1 MVSFAVFMYNEE
13 QYIIDTLESIK
24 YQVENYGKEERVR
37 LVLSDDCS
45 KDRTVEFVELWLREN
60 AKLFDEIVR
69 IYGEK
74 NEGTCKKY
82 NDVVSQVREGNY
94 VVIAGDD
101 LFCKDN
107 VFNKIKLLDN
117 KDIVMN
123 PVLIFDE
130 SGIIKKKKAYTAVTY
145 QSIVTNKSLRWETKL
160 GSPILNGAIQRR
172 ELITPRVTEFCARF
186 KLVDDRPR
194 AFMILQENPNL
205 KVGYDNCPIILS
217 RRHGNSVSNLNSPH
231 RKVHN
236 DDLIRLYDD
245 VLSMEKNPF
254 VKWMCKAQKKRVPL
268 RGRKGLA
275 KMARMLSPYYIAL
288 AFRCVIHYGEMERL
302 KKDLLT
308 NYVDSNEQHLH
319 YISEQ
324 SRNFMKKHGL

>member
-1 MVSFAVFMYNEE
+1 MISIAVLMYNEE
-13 QYIIDTLESIK
+13 QYIIETLESIK
-24 YQVENYGKEERVR
+24 YQIKTYGKKDQIR
-37 LVLSDDCS
+37 LILSDDCS
-45 KDRTVEFVELWLREN
+45 KDRTVEFVELWLEEN
-60 AKLFDEIVR
+60 GKLFAEIAKV
-69 IYGEK
+69 YSKE
-74 NEGTCKKY
+74 NVGTCKKY
-82 NDVVSQVREGNY
+82 NDIISQVTDGNY
-94 VVIAGDD
+94 VVVAGDD

-107 VFNKIKLLDN
+107 IFDKIKLLDN

-123 PVLIFDE
+123 PVLFFDE
-130 SGIIKKKKAYTAVTY
+130 SGIIKEKKAYTAVIY

-172 ELITPRVTEFCARF
+172 ELFTPRVTEFCARF

-217 RRHGNSVSNLNSPH
+217 RRHSNSVSNLNSPH
-231 RKVHN
+231 LKVHN

-254 VKWMCKAQKKRVPL
+254 VKWMCNAQKKRVSL

-275 KMARMLSPYYIAL
+275 KLMRMLSPYYIAL
-288 AFRCVIHYGEMERL
+288 AFRCVIHYGKMEHL
-302 KKDLLT
+302 KKNLLT
-308 NYVDSNEQHLH
+308 NYVDSNEQHLQ